1 MVRVTYPFLSFHK
14 RDNKPIRIKTINIDT
29 YRLSKEIK
37 VAATNHFFSSL
48 VLLLAVQTHLFLIQR
63 YIKMASRGAA
73 VVTRQVSGYR
83 FAKFMTYPRTTN
95 TLRNP
100 EDQDG
105 LIISA
110 E

>member
-1 MVRVTYPFLSFHK
+1 
-14 RDNKPIRIKTINIDT
+14 
-29 YRLSKEIK
+29 
-37 VAATNHFFSSL
+37 
-48 VLLLAVQTHLFLIQR
+48 
-63 YIKMASRGAA
+63 MASRGAA
-73 VVTRQVSGYR
+73 VVTRQVSGYH
-83 FAKFMTYPRTTN
+83 FAEFMTYPRTTN